1 MKSNTDELL
10 TKYGVYPV
18 QPMKYPTAE
27 RSRLRI
33 VPSPQ
38 HSEEI
43 METDGGADV
52 AEQRLGAVGV
62 FEPCFSPPSTI
73 TSIVAALTKRWIAT
87 SSHFKSALPK
97 ALTSSGLRIYL

>member
-52 AEQRLGAVGV
+52 AENGLVQLV
-62 FEPCFSPPSTI
+62 FLSQACSTWYDYQYRCS
-73 TSIVAALTKRWIAT
+73 TNKKVDCN
-87 SSHFKSALPK
+87 
-97 ALTSSGLRIYL
+97 

>member
-18 QPMKYPTAE
+18 QPMIYLTAE

-62 FEPCFSPPSTI
+62 FEPCLFHL
-73 TSIVAALTKRWIAT
+73 VR
-87 SSHFKSALPK
+87 LPVS
-97 ALTSSGLRIYL
+97 LQH